1 MGNGLQNVLRP
12 GSREF
17 VVALNAVL
25 ALLFFVMLT
34 VIYTELE
41 DSYHV
46 FVLLF
51 LVVGL
56 TVSINWFI
64 IEANSLKHTQ
74 VAEGGRKQKRE
85 NNTRSKT
92 D

>member
-1 MGNGLQNVLRP
+1 MASALQNVLRP

-17 VVALNAVL
+17 VVALNVVL

-34 VIYTELE
+34 VVYTELE
-41 DSYHV
+41 ASYHV
-46 FVLLF
+46 FVMLF

-64 IEANSLKHTQ
+64 VEANNLSHTQ
-74 VAEGGRKQKRE
+74 VTQGNKQQSSESRA
-85 NNTRSKT
+85 KT

>member
-1 MGNGLQNVLRP
+1 MASALQNVLRP

-17 VVALNAVL
+17 VVALNVVL

-34 VIYTELE
+34 VVYTELE

-46 FVLLF
+46 FVMLF

-64 IEANSLKHTQ
+64 IEANNLSHTQ
-74 VAEGGRKQKRE
+74 VTQGNKPKSSESRA
-85 NNTRSKT
+85 KT

>member
-1 MGNGLQNVLRP
+1 MGLQNVLRP

-17 VVALNAVL
+17 VVALNVVL
-25 ALLFFVMLT
+25 ALLFFVMLA
-34 VIYTELE
+34 VVYTELE

-64 IEANSLKHTQ
+64 LEANNLQHTQ
-74 VAEGGRKQKRE
+74 AVEGSKHKQDPA
-85 NNTRSKT
+85 TRAKT

>member
-1 MGNGLQNVLRP
+1 MGSALQNALRP

-17 VVALNAVL
+17 VIALNVVL

-41 DSYHV
+41 DSFHM

-64 IEANSLKHTQ
+64 IEANNLKHTQ
-74 VAEGGRKQKRE
+74 VAEGGKQKQDP
-85 NNTRSKT
+85 NTRAKT